1 MVLFIY
7 EIILFL
13 IISLSY
19 YLTSNHFMAVTVGNF
34 TSIFGM
40 FAAIL
45 FTCYYPLYKSLEYK
59 QGKRF
64 IRIIH
69 IRNWIMIILIIFILV
84 HLSLKLFLDF

>member
-13 IISLSY
+13 IITLSY
-19 YLTSNHFMAVTVGNF
+19 YLTLSHFMSVTIGNF

-45 FTCYYPLYKSLEYK
+45 FMYYYLLYKSPEYK
-59 QGKRF
+59 QRKRF
-64 IRIIH
+64 KRVIH
-69 IRNWIMIILIIFILV
+69 IANWIMIILIIFILV
-84 HLSLKLFLDF
+84 HLALKLFLNF